1 MVVTGG
7 DRVSGGVCLERGVAG
22 GKWGGSR
29 KAGEVAHHTE
39 RSPNAR
45 LCWKLNF

>member
-1 MVVTGG
+1 MVVIGG
-7 DRVSGGVCLERGVAG
+7 DRVLGGVCLERGVVG

-29 KAGEVAHHTE
+29 KVGEVVYYIE
-39 RSPNAR
+39 RFLNVR